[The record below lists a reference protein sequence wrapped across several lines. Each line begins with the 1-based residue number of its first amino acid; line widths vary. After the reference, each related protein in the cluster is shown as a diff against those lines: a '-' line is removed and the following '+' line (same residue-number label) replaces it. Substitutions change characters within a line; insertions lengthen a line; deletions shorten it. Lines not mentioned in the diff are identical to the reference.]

1 MGDFDLVTSGTHKDF
16 NTVFESKGGLSES
29 EKLQLKKG
37 TWLYGTWRSVK
48 AHSIMLGLTVEE
60 VKSLILQARI
70 TLVFLNLYFHIW
82 I

>member
-37 TWLYGTWRSVK
+37 DLIVRDMEISKSPFYHVGAYCGRSEVIDFAGK
-48 AHSIMLGLTVEE
+48 NYTSI
-60 VKSLILQARI
+60 S
-70 TLVFLNLYFHIW
+70 
-82 I
+82 